1 MAKVGYTAVKNIAER
16 FKPLSRVQQRY
27 RRQTTDRQTTD
38 DRRIYDSK
46 HPNVMYSQDRVKS
59 DRTSLQNKQGI
70 YRHQTL
76 PRYRND
82 MLADR

>member
-46 HPNVMYSQDRVKS
+46 HPNVM
-59 DRTSLQNKQGI
+59 
-70 YRHQTL
+70 
-76 PRYRND
+76 
-82 MLADR
+82 

>member
-1 MAKVGYTAVKNIAER
+1 VFNASDRGVRLGDDIRKILHGGQRMAKVGYTAVKNIAER

-46 HPNVMYSQDRVKS
+46 HPNVM
-59 DRTSLQNKQGI
+59 
-70 YRHQTL
+70 
-76 PRYRND
+76 
-82 MLADR
+82 